1 MVRQKMSTN
10 IKSRIRRDDEVVVI
24 TGRDKGARGKVVR
37 VLSQDGRVLVNKVNM
52 IKRHTRQTQNS
63 SGGIIEKE
71 APIAISNVQ
80 YYCSNCDAGVRL
92 GAKQLEDGR
101 KVRTCRK
108 CGEVLDR

>member
-1 MVRQKMSTN
+1 MTMVRT
-10 IKSRIRRDDEVVVI
+10 RIRRDDEVIIVA
-24 TGRDKGARGKVVR
+24 GRDKGARGKVVR
-37 VLSQDGRVLVNKVNM
+37 VLPQDGEVLVAKVNM

-71 APIAISNVQ
+71 APLAISNVQ
-80 YYCSNCDAGVRL
+80 FFCPKCKAGVRL
-92 GAKQLEDGR
+92 GSKQLEDGR

>member
-1 MVRQKMSTN
+1 MATN

-24 TGRDKGARGKVVR
+24 AGRDKGARGKVIR
-37 VLSQDGRVLVNKVNM
+37 IISADNRVLVSKINM
-52 IKRHTRQTQNS
+52 IKRHTRQTPNS
-63 SGGIIEKE
+63 AGGIIEKE

-80 YYCSNCDAGVRL
+80 FYCSNCDGGVRL